1 MNQRGALDAWD
12 VLSFLVGA
20 IGGIVLVALATGSGR
35 YAAAGVTMGWGGVDL
50 RRRFFPKPPP
60 ELRAPE
66 RTETTGRG
74 VLGAICFGI
83 GIMVAPLSG
92 LVFLVTFVREIVA
105 LDGKWLW
112 IVVSSGAVFA
122 TTAAMLR
129 FAFRVER
136 S

>member
-1 MNQRGALDAWD
+1 MNRRGALDAWD

-20 IGGIVLVALATGSGR
+20 IGGIVVVVLTTGSGR
-35 YAAAGVTMGWGGVDL
+35 YAAAGVTLGWGGVDL
-50 RRRFFPKPPP
+50 RRRFFPKAPP

-92 LVFLVTFVREIVA
+92 LIFLVTFVREIIA
-105 LDGKWLW
+105 LDGKWSW